1 MRGRAASVVCIAC
14 TKGGRPWP
22 GRSPASPRSA
32 SASRSTPTPARRSEA
47 GAATRRRGFLLGLS
61 GALLGAAAPATRATE
76 VAPGLFVLPGVD
88 EDASAANLDGIANTG
103 FVLGREAV

>member
-1 MRGRAASVVCIAC
+1 MRGRVASVARR
-14 TKGGRPWP
+14 KGEMPWP

-47 GAATRRRGFLLGLS
+47 GAAATRRGFLLGLG
-61 GALLGAAAPATRATE
+61 GALWGAAAPATRAAE
-76 VAPGLFVLPGVD
+76 VAPGLFVLPGVE

-103 FVLGREAV
+103 FVL